1 MSYIYLDC
9 LKKRERLLTYGN
21 WRVLKWSWKG
31 ILSPYHLIRV
41 ATSSTRT
48 MGWAGCPTQ
57 QVWSHIASGQ
67 RAERKETWD
76 LSASLIKRSSSIRR
90 RSRERPAR
98 GLGHVVDVMV
108 YYCIQLLYISWNSSV
123 LVPYWPSQTLHG
135 GGQMIVAWDEI
146 KSCAHNRT
154 RVPISFFFPPLLSP
168 DFLSSSA
175 PLIYCIALTS
185 NEDPPPTFSSP
196 CPVLYICIFNKIDK
210 GSVVGG
216 KTPAIGLS
224 SVFIGNATQRGAVSS
239 VDSHWSPHSLPLQV
253 ERVNQ

>member
-90 RSRERPAR
+90 RRRERPAR

-123 LVPYWPSQTLHG
+123 LVPYWPSQTLFTGEDKWLSHE
-135 GGQMIVAWDEI
+135 MRSRVALITEHV
-146 KSCAHNRT
+146 S
-154 RVPISFFFPPLLSP
+154 PSLFFPPLLSP

-185 NEDPPPTFSSP
+185 NEDPPH
-196 CPVLYICIFNKIDK
+196 L
-210 GSVVGG
+210 
-216 KTPAIGLS
+216 L
-224 SVFIGNATQRGAVSS
+224 
-239 VDSHWSPHSLPLQV
+239 LPLPRFIYLHFQ
-253 ERVNQ
+253 

>member
-57 QVWSHIASGQ
+57 QVWSHIASDQ

-90 RSRERPAR
+90 RRRERPAR

-123 LVPYWPSQTLHG
+123 LVPYWPSQTLFTGEDKWLSHE
-135 GGQMIVAWDEI
+135 MRSRVALITEHV
-146 KSCAHNRT
+146 S
-154 RVPISFFFPPLLSP
+154 PSLFFPSPFITRFSILLRTA
-168 DFLSSSA
+168 DILHRA
-175 PLIYCIALTS
+175 NIKRR
-185 NEDPPPTFSSP
+185 PPPH
-196 CPVLYICIFNKIDK
+196 L
-210 GSVVGG
+210 
-216 KTPAIGLS
+216 L
-224 SVFIGNATQRGAVSS
+224 
-239 VDSHWSPHSLPLQV
+239 LPLPRFIYLHFQ
-253 ERVNQ
+253 

>member
-90 RSRERPAR
+90 RRRERPAR

-154 RVPISFFFPPLLSP
+154 RVPISFFPSPFITRFSILLRTA
-168 DFLSSSA
+168 DILHRA
-175 PLIYCIALTS
+175 NIKRR
-185 NEDPPPTFSSP
+185 PPPH
-196 CPVLYICIFNKIDK
+196 L
-210 GSVVGG
+210 
-216 KTPAIGLS
+216 L
-224 SVFIGNATQRGAVSS
+224 
-239 VDSHWSPHSLPLQV
+239 LPLPRFIYLHFQ
-253 ERVNQ
+253 